1 VLQPPRGKQIE
12 LFFNGDTPQRVR
24 GQIGTWMGD
33 GKPVSKKEGVP
44 SYFVHGVKNIVEPRG
59 EDYANRQRKIIERPN
74 A

>member
-1 VLQPPRGKQIE
+1 
-12 LFFNGDTPQRVR
+12 
-24 GQIGTWMGD
+24 MGD